1 MKSTSS
7 GPPRELLYRLERLA
21 AFIEGQDRG
30 KTEQASA
37 LIEANEPSVST
48 QIVNETCVNLV
59 RRAGFTAGFTEAEVR
74 ETIASFYRRYPVY
87 QLTQATLVNASELR
101 ERYSLS
107 FWDSVIVLAAL
118 EAGVPRLYSEDMQ
131 DGLIVDG
138 RLEIINLFRDADG
151 A

>member
-1 MKSTSS
+1 MSCFTGSNVW
-7 GPPRELLYRLERLA
+7 LY

-59 RRAGFTAGFTEAEVR
+59 RRAGFTEAEVR
-74 ETIASFYRRYPVY
+74 ETIASFYKRYPVY

-107 FWDSVIVLAAL
+107 FWDSVIVSAAL
-118 EAGVPRLYSEDMQ
+118 EASVPRLYSEDMQ

-138 RLEIINLFRDADG
+138 R
-151 A
+151 